1 MSKCYKCDRCGTAYT
16 ENNTPH
22 TLTYGLLRSQGSNWR
37 ATKYCSDKCKREGLR
52 RCESE
57 ARKRRKTGIYK
68 AKNKGMSS
76 LAMMARK
83 EGMSYGQYVAKHG
96 C

>member
-1 MSKCYKCDRCGTAYT
+1 MADKRKCAICGKAYVHD
-16 ENNTPH
+16 N
-22 TLTYGLLRSQGSNWR
+22 NWR

-68 AKNKGMSS
+68 AKNTGMSN